1 MRERWHGDGIL
12 RFGYQNARG
21 VGVHRGLDAAT
32 EINMM
37 QEMGVNAQGLGEC
50 NKPWTDGNKSLY
62 DHIMGIIFENPRTIY
77 SSAPLTTLQN
87 KYQRGGT
94 LLSLVGT
101 LAGRVKRMEGDPC
114 GRYCWASVMGKRDEG
129 ILIVSG
135 YRVCQDSTSNAGPFT
150 AYQQQCTF
158 MREAGQSNPNPR
170 RQFFKDLLAVIGS
183 QREKGYRPIIML
195 DANGDWNRKDTD
207 FRDFLRKSNLV
218 DAFYE
223 KFRESPRTYMYSKN
237 RLDYI
242 LVDRALCSAITAI
255 GYCGT
260 HSGAHSDPVY
270 AYMDMDEERLLGGL

>member
-1 MRERWHGDGIL
+1 
-12 RFGYQNARG
+12 
-21 VGVHRGLDAAT
+21 
-32 EINMM
+32 
-37 QEMGVNAQGLGEC
+37 
-50 NKPWTDGNKSLY
+50 
-62 DHIMGIIFENPRTIY
+62 
-77 SSAPLTTLQN
+77 
-87 KYQRGGT
+87 
-94 LLSLVGT
+94 
-101 LAGRVKRMEGDPC
+101 
-114 GRYCWASVMGKRDEG
+114 
-129 ILIVSG
+129 
-135 YRVCQDSTSNAGPFT
+135 
-150 AYQQQCTF
+150 